1 MNSGKNKNTANR
13 TRPTRQEKRAAKR
26 EAKMR
31 RKEALRNAPLSV
43 RIRNGALN
51 VITVCL
57 IGIILVSGY
66 KIGKTMWEYH
76 VAKSAYT
83 NISEKTAKVDPKQF
97 TGVVDWKALKK
108 VNPDVQGWL
117 YQKDTVINYPVVQG
131 TDNDTYLH
139 TRFDKQWSGG
149 GTLFVDCRMEKNF
162 KGFNSIIYGHHMKDG
177 SMFRSIRGYTKED
190 GYYDKHKTLELATPH
205 GNYHLVVFSAFIT
218 KATDEDTYKMTY
230 DEAEKQAYI
239 DRAWERS
246 ELPITRDS
254 VDVTKNDR
262 LVTLSTC
269 AYDYEEARY
278 IVMCKMVPWTKAE
291 VQAGKDAQ
299 ENHAQKKERTDI
311 EIAAAGRSFW

>member
-1 MNSGKNKNTANR
+1 MNSGKNKNTADR

-66 KIGKTMWEYH
+66 KIGKTMWEYQ

-83 NISEKTAKVDPKQF
+83 NISKKTAKVDPKQF

-117 YQKDTVINYPVVQG
+117 YQKGTVINYPVVQG

-149 GTLFVDCRMEKNF
+149 GTLFVDCRMEKDF

-230 DEAEKQAYI
+230 GEAEKQAYI

-299 ENHAQKKERTDI
+299 KQIDAQKK
-311 EIAAAGRSFW
+311 

>member
-66 KIGKTMWEYH
+66 KIGKTMWEYQ

-117 YQKDTVINYPVVQG
+117 YQKGTVINYPVVQG

-149 GTLFVDCRMEKNF
+149 GTLFVDCRMEKDF

-177 SMFRSIRGYTKED
+177 SMFRSIRGYTKEE

-246 ELPITRDS
+246 ELPITKDS

-299 ENHAQKKERTDI
+299 KQIDAQKK
-311 EIAAAGRSFW
+311 

>member
-26 EAKMR
+26 EAKLR

-66 KIGKTMWEYH
+66 KIGKTMWEYQ

-117 YQKDTVINYPVVQG
+117 YQKGTVINYPVVQG

-149 GTLFVDCRMEKNF
+149 GTLFVDSRMEKDF
-162 KGFNSIIYGHHMKDG
+162 RGFNSIIYGHHMKDG

-239 DRAWERS
+239 DRVWERS

-299 ENHAQKKERTDI
+299 KQIDAQKT
-311 EIAAAGRSFW
+311 

>member
-26 EAKMR
+26 EAKIR

-57 IGIILVSGY
+57 VGIILVSGY
-66 KIGKTMWEYH
+66 KIGKTMWDYQ

-117 YQKDTVINYPVVQG
+117 YQKGTVINYPVVQG

-149 GTLFVDCRMEKNF
+149 GTLFVDYRMEKGF

-177 SMFRSIRGYTKED
+177 SMFRSIRGYTKEE

-218 KATDEDTYKMTY
+218 KATDENTYKMTY

-239 DRAWERS
+239 DRAWEQS

-254 VDVTKNDR
+254 VDVTKDDR

-278 IVMCKMVPWTKAE
+278 IVMCKMVPCTKAE

-299 ENHAQKKERTDI
+299 KQIDAQKK
-311 EIAAAGRSFW
+311 

>member
-1 MNSGKNKNTANR
+1 MSSGKNKNTANR

-108 VNPDVQGWL
+108 VNSDVQGWL
-117 YQKDTVINYPVVQG
+117 YQKGTVINYPVVQG

-149 GTLFVDCRMEKNF
+149 GTLFVDCRMEKDF

-218 KATDEDTYKMTY
+218 KATDENTYKMTY
-230 DEAEKQAYI
+230 DGDEKQAYI
-239 DRAWERS
+239 DRAW
-246 ELPITRDS
+246 
-254 VDVTKNDR
+254 N
-262 LVTLSTC
+262 
-269 AYDYEEARY
+269 
-278 IVMCKMVPWTKAE
+278 
-291 VQAGKDAQ
+291 
-299 ENHAQKKERTDI
+299 
-311 EIAAAGRSFW
+311 GRSCPSPGIRWT

>member
-26 EAKMR
+26 EAKIR
-31 RKEALRNAPLSV
+31 RKEALRSAPLSV

-57 IGIILVSGY
+57 VGIILVSGY
-66 KIGKTMWEYH
+66 KIGKTMWDYQ

-117 YQKDTVINYPVVQG
+117 YQKGTVINYPVVQG

-149 GTLFVDCRMEKNF
+149 GTLFVDYRMEKGF

-177 SMFRSIRGYTKED
+177 SMFRSIRGYTKEE

-218 KATDEDTYKMTY
+218 KATDENTYKMTY

-239 DRAWERS
+239 DRAWEQS

-254 VDVTKNDR
+254 VDVTKDDW

-299 ENHAQKKERTDI
+299 KQIDAQKK
-311 EIAAAGRSFW
+311 

>member
-13 TRPTRQEKRAAKR
+13 TRPTRQEKRVAKR

-117 YQKDTVINYPVVQG
+117 YQKGTVINYPVVQG

-149 GTLFVDCRMEKNF
+149 GTLFVDCRMEKDF

-246 ELPITRDS
+246 ELPITKDS

-278 IVMCKMVPWTKAE
+278 IVMCKMVPWTKSE

-299 ENHAQKKERTDI
+299 KQIDAQKK
-311 EIAAAGRSFW
+311 

>member
-13 TRPTRQEKRAAKR
+13 TRPTRQEKRVAKR
-26 EAKMR
+26 EAKLR

-66 KIGKTMWEYH
+66 KIGKTMWEYQ

-117 YQKDTVINYPVVQG
+117 YQKGTVINYPVVQG

-149 GTLFVDCRMEKNF
+149 GTLFVDCRMEKDF

-278 IVMCKMVPWTKAE
+278 IVMCKMVPWTKSE

-299 ENHAQKKERTDI
+299 KQIDAQKK
-311 EIAAAGRSFW
+311 

>member
-66 KIGKTMWEYH
+66 KIGKTMWEYQ

-97 TGVVDWKALKK
+97 TGVVDWKALKN

-117 YQKDTVINYPVVQG
+117 YQKGTVINYPVVQG

-149 GTLFVDCRMEKNF
+149 GTLFVDCRMEKDF

-239 DRAWERS
+239 NRAWEQS

-299 ENHAQKKERTDI
+299 KQIDAQKK
-311 EIAAAGRSFW
+311 

>member
-66 KIGKTMWEYH
+66 KIGKIMWEYQ

-117 YQKDTVINYPVVQG
+117 YQKGTVINYPVVQG

-149 GTLFVDCRMEKNF
+149 GTLFVDCRMEKDF

-218 KATDEDTYKMTY
+218 KATDENTYKMTY
-230 DEAEKQAYI
+230 DGDEKQAYI

-246 ELPITRDS
+246 ELPVTKDS

-299 ENHAQKKERTDI
+299 KQIDAQKK
-311 EIAAAGRSFW
+311 

>member
-13 TRPTRQEKRAAKR
+13 TRPTRQEKRAVKR

-66 KIGKTMWEYH
+66 KIGKTMWEYQ

-117 YQKDTVINYPVVQG
+117 YQKGTVINYPVVQG

-149 GTLFVDCRMEKNF
+149 GTLFVDCRMEKDF

-299 ENHAQKKERTDI
+299 KQIDAQKK
-311 EIAAAGRSFW
+311 

>member
-26 EAKMR
+26 DAKMR

-246 ELPITRDS
+246 ELPITKDS

-291 VQAGKDAQ
+291 VQAGKDTQ
-299 ENHAQKKERTDI
+299 KQIDAQKK
-311 EIAAAGRSFW
+311 

>member
-1 MNSGKNKNTANR
+1 MNSGKNKNTTNR

-26 EAKMR
+26 EAKLR

-66 KIGKTMWEYH
+66 KIGKTMWEYQ

-117 YQKDTVINYPVVQG
+117 YQKGTVINYPVVQG

-149 GTLFVDCRMEKNF
+149 GTLFVDCRMEKDF

-299 ENHAQKKERTDI
+299 KQIDAQKK
-311 EIAAAGRSFW
+311 

>member
-1 MNSGKNKNTANR
+1 MSSGKNKNTANR

-66 KIGKTMWEYH
+66 KIGKTVWEYQ

-149 GTLFVDCRMEKNF
+149 GTLFVDCRMEKDF

-278 IVMCKMVPWTKAE
+278 IVICKMVPWTKAE

-299 ENHAQKKERTDI
+299 KQIDAQKK
-311 EIAAAGRSFW
+311 

>member
-1 MNSGKNKNTANR
+1 MSSGKNKNTANR

-26 EAKMR
+26 EAKLR

-66 KIGKTMWEYH
+66 KIGKTMWEYQ

-117 YQKDTVINYPVVQG
+117 YQKGTVINYPVVQG

-149 GTLFVDCRMEKNF
+149 GTLFVDYRMEKDF

-299 ENHAQKKERTDI
+299 KQIDAQKK
-311 EIAAAGRSFW
+311 

>member
-66 KIGKTMWEYH
+66 KIGKTMWEYQ

-117 YQKDTVINYPVVQG
+117 YQKGTVINYPVVQG

-149 GTLFVDCRMEKNF
+149 GTLFVDCRMEKDF

-190 GYYDKHKTLELATPH
+190 GYYDKHKTLELATPR

-299 ENHAQKKERTDI
+299 KQIDAQKK
-311 EIAAAGRSFW
+311 

>member
-66 KIGKTMWEYH
+66 KIGKTMWEYQ

-117 YQKDTVINYPVVQG
+117 YQKGTVINYPVVQG

-149 GTLFVDCRMEKNF
+149 GTLFVDCRMEKDF

-246 ELPITRDS
+246 ELPITKNS
-254 VDVTKNDR
+254 VDVTKDDR

-299 ENHAQKKERTDI
+299 KQIDAQKK
-311 EIAAAGRSFW
+311 

>member
-57 IGIILVSGY
+57 VGIILVSGY
-66 KIGKTMWEYH
+66 KIGKTMWDYQ

-117 YQKDTVINYPVVQG
+117 YQKGTVINYPVVQG

-149 GTLFVDCRMEKNF
+149 GTLFVDYRMEKDF

-177 SMFRSIRGYTKED
+177 SMFRSIRGYTKEE

-218 KATDEDTYKMTY
+218 KATDENTYKMTY

-239 DRAWERS
+239 DRAWEKS

-254 VDVTKNDR
+254 VDVTKSDR

-291 VQAGKDAQ
+291 VQAGKDTQ
-299 ENHAQKKERTDI
+299 KQIDAQKK
-311 EIAAAGRSFW
+311 

>member
-1 MNSGKNKNTANR
+1 MSSGKNKNTANR

-66 KIGKTMWEYH
+66 KIGKTMWEYQ

-149 GTLFVDCRMEKNF
+149 GTLFVDCRMEKDF

-230 DEAEKQAYI
+230 DEAEMQAYI

-278 IVMCKMVPWTKAE
+278 IVICKMVPWTKAE

-299 ENHAQKKERTDI
+299 KQIDAQKK
-311 EIAAAGRSFW
+311 

>member
-1 MNSGKNKNTANR
+1 MNSDKNKNTANR

-117 YQKDTVINYPVVQG
+117 YQKGTVINYPVVQG

-239 DRAWERS
+239 DRAWEQS

-299 ENHAQKKERTDI
+299 KQIDAQKK
-311 EIAAAGRSFW
+311 

>member
-1 MNSGKNKNTANR
+1 MNSGKNKNTTNR
-13 TRPTRQEKRAAKR
+13 TRPTRQEKRVAKR

-66 KIGKTMWEYH
+66 KIGKTMWEYQ

-117 YQKDTVINYPVVQG
+117 YQKGTVINYPVVQG

-149 GTLFVDCRMEKNF
+149 GTLFVDCRMEKDF

-299 ENHAQKKERTDI
+299 KQIDAQKK
-311 EIAAAGRSFW
+311 

>member
-117 YQKDTVINYPVVQG
+117 YQKGTVINYPVVQG

-149 GTLFVDCRMEKNF
+149 GTLFVDCRMEKDF

-246 ELPITRDS
+246 ELPITKDS

-278 IVMCKMVPWTKAE
+278 IVMCKMVPWTKSE

-299 ENHAQKKERTDI
+299 KQIDAQKK
-311 EIAAAGRSFW
+311 

>member
-1 MNSGKNKNTANR
+1 MSSGKNKNTANR

-66 KIGKTMWEYH
+66 KIGKTMWEYQ

-117 YQKDTVINYPVVQG
+117 YQKGTVINYPVVQG

-149 GTLFVDCRMEKNF
+149 GTLFVDCRMEKDF

-299 ENHAQKKERTDI
+299 KQIDAQKK
-311 EIAAAGRSFW
+311 

>member
-66 KIGKTMWEYH
+66 KIGKTMWEYQ

-117 YQKDTVINYPVVQG
+117 YQKGTVINYPVVQG

-149 GTLFVDCRMEKNF
+149 GTLFVDCRMEKDF

-230 DEAEKQAYI
+230 DEAGKQAYI

-246 ELPITRDS
+246 ELPITKDS
-254 VDVTKNDR
+254 VDVTRNDR

-299 ENHAQKKERTDI
+299 KQIDAQKK
-311 EIAAAGRSFW
+311 

>member
-57 IGIILVSGY
+57 VGIILVSGY
-66 KIGKTMWEYH
+66 KIGKTMWDYQ

-83 NISEKTAKVDPKQF
+83 NISEKTAKVDSKQF

-117 YQKDTVINYPVVQG
+117 YQKGTVINYPVVQG

-149 GTLFVDCRMEKNF
+149 GTLFVDYRMEKDF

-177 SMFRSIRGYTKED
+177 SMFRSIRGYTKEE

-218 KATDEDTYKMTY
+218 KATDENTYKMTY

-239 DRAWERS
+239 DRAWEQS

-254 VDVTKNDR
+254 VDVTKSDR

-299 ENHAQKKERTDI
+299 KQIDAQKK
-311 EIAAAGRSFW
+311 

>member
-26 EAKMR
+26 EAKIR

-57 IGIILVSGY
+57 VGIILVSGY
-66 KIGKTMWEYH
+66 KIGKTMWDYQ

-117 YQKDTVINYPVVQG
+117 YQKGTVINYPVVQG

-149 GTLFVDCRMEKNF
+149 GTLFVDYRMEKGF

-177 SMFRSIRGYTKED
+177 SMFRSIRGYTKEE

-205 GNYHLVVFSAFIT
+205 GNYHLVAFSAFIT
-218 KATDEDTYKMTY
+218 KATDENTYKMTY

-239 DRAWERS
+239 DRAWEQS

-254 VDVTKNDR
+254 VDVTKDDR

-299 ENHAQKKERTDI
+299 KQIDAQKK
-311 EIAAAGRSFW
+311 

>member
-26 EAKMR
+26 G

-57 IGIILVSGY
+57 VGIILVSGY
-66 KIGKTMWEYH
+66 KIGKTMWDYQ

-117 YQKDTVINYPVVQG
+117 YQKGTVINYPVVQG
-131 TDNDTYLH
+131 TDNETYLH

-149 GTLFVDCRMEKNF
+149 GTLFVDYRMEKGF

-177 SMFRSIRGYTKED
+177 SMFRSIRGYTKEE

-218 KATDEDTYKMTY
+218 KATDENTYKMTY

-254 VDVTKNDR
+254 VDVTKDDR

-299 ENHAQKKERTDI
+299 KQIDAQKK
-311 EIAAAGRSFW
+311 

>member
-57 IGIILVSGY
+57 VGIILVSGY
-66 KIGKTMWEYH
+66 KIGKTMWDYQ

-218 KATDEDTYKMTY
+218 KATDENTYKMTY

-239 DRAWERS
+239 DRAWEQS

-254 VDVTKNDR
+254 VDVTKSDR

-299 ENHAQKKERTDI
+299 KQIDAQKK
-311 EIAAAGRSFW
+311 

>member
-1 MNSGKNKNTANR
+1 MSSGKKKNTANR
-13 TRPTRQEKRAAKR
+13 ARPTRQEKRAAKR

-66 KIGKTMWEYH
+66 KIGKTMWEYQ

-117 YQKDTVINYPVVQG
+117 YQKGTVINYPVVQG

-149 GTLFVDCRMEKNF
+149 GTLFVDCRMEKDF

-246 ELPITRDS
+246 ELPITKNS

-299 ENHAQKKERTDI
+299 KQIDAQKK
-311 EIAAAGRSFW
+311 

>member
-13 TRPTRQEKRAAKR
+13 TRPTRQAKR

-66 KIGKTMWEYH
+66 KIGKTMWEYQ

-139 TRFDKQWSGG
+139 TRFDKQWSSG
-149 GTLFVDCRMEKNF
+149 GTLFVDCRMEKDF

-299 ENHAQKKERTDI
+299 KQIDAQKK
-311 EIAAAGRSFW
+311 

>member
-1 MNSGKNKNTANR
+1 MSSGKNKNTANR

-66 KIGKTMWEYH
+66 KIGKTMWEYQ

-117 YQKDTVINYPVVQG
+117 YQKGTVINYPVVQG

-149 GTLFVDCRMEKNF
+149 GTLFVDCRMEKDF

-278 IVMCKMVPWTKAE
+278 IVMCKMVPWTKSE

-299 ENHAQKKERTDI
+299 KQIDAQKK
-311 EIAAAGRSFW
+311 

>member
-57 IGIILVSGY
+57 VGIILVSGY
-66 KIGKTMWEYH
+66 KIGKTMWDYQ

-117 YQKDTVINYPVVQG
+117 YQKGTVINYPVVQG

-149 GTLFVDCRMEKNF
+149 GTLFVDYRMEKDF
-162 KGFNSIIYGHHMKDG
+162 RGFNSIIYGHHMKDG
-177 SMFRSIRGYTKED
+177 SMFRSIRGYTKEE

-218 KATDEDTYKMTY
+218 KATDENTYKMTY

-239 DRAWERS
+239 DRAWEKS

-254 VDVTKNDR
+254 VDVTKSDR

-299 ENHAQKKERTDI
+299 KQIDAQKK
-311 EIAAAGRSFW
+311 

>member
-66 KIGKTMWEYH
+66 KIGKTMWEYQ

-117 YQKDTVINYPVVQG
+117 YQKGTVINYPVVQG

-149 GTLFVDCRMEKNF
+149 GTLFVDCRMEKDF

-239 DRAWERS
+239 DRAWEQS

-299 ENHAQKKERTDI
+299 KQIDAQKK
-311 EIAAAGRSFW
+311 

>member
-66 KIGKTMWEYH
+66 KIGKTMWEYQ

-97 TGVVDWKALKK
+97 TGVVDWNALKN

-117 YQKDTVINYPVVQG
+117 YQKGTVINYPVVQG

-149 GTLFVDCRMEKNF
+149 GTLFVDCRMEKDF

-299 ENHAQKKERTDI
+299 KQIDAQKK
-311 EIAAAGRSFW
+311 

>member
-1 MNSGKNKNTANR
+1 MNSGKNRNTANR

-66 KIGKTMWEYH
+66 KIGKTMWEYQ

-117 YQKDTVINYPVVQG
+117 YQKGTVINYPVVQG

-139 TRFDKQWSGG
+139 MRFDKQWSGG
-149 GTLFVDCRMEKNF
+149 GTLFVDCRMEKDF

-299 ENHAQKKERTDI
+299 KQIDAQKK
-311 EIAAAGRSFW
+311 

>member
-66 KIGKTMWEYH
+66 KIGKTMWDYQ

-117 YQKDTVINYPVVQG
+117 YQKGTVINYPVVQG

-149 GTLFVDCRMEKNF
+149 GTLFVDYRMEKDF
-162 KGFNSIIYGHHMKDG
+162 RGFNSIIYGHHMKDG
-177 SMFRSIRGYTKED
+177 SMFRSIRGYTKEK

-278 IVMCKMVPWTKAE
+278 IVMCKMVPWTKSE

-299 ENHAQKKERTDI
+299 KQIDAQKK
-311 EIAAAGRSFW
+311 

>member
-26 EAKMR
+26 EAKLR

-66 KIGKTMWEYH
+66 KIGKTMWEYQ

-83 NISEKTAKVDPKQF
+83 KISEKTAKVDPKQF

-117 YQKDTVINYPVVQG
+117 YQKGTVINYPVVQG

-149 GTLFVDCRMEKNF
+149 GTLFVDSRMEKDF
-162 KGFNSIIYGHHMKDG
+162 RGFNSIIYGHHMKDG

-278 IVMCKMVPWTKAE
+278 IVMCKMVPWTKSE

-299 ENHAQKKERTDI
+299 KQIDAQKK
-311 EIAAAGRSFW
+311 

>member
-26 EAKMR
+26 EAKLR

-66 KIGKTMWEYH
+66 KIGKTMWEYQ

-117 YQKDTVINYPVVQG
+117 YQKGTVINYPVVQG

-149 GTLFVDCRMEKNF
+149 GTLFVDCRMEKDF

-291 VQAGKDAQ
+291 VQAGKEAQ
-299 ENHAQKKERTDI
+299 KQIDAQKK
-311 EIAAAGRSFW
+311 

>member
-57 IGIILVSGY
+57 VGIILVSGY
-66 KIGKTMWEYH
+66 KIGKTMWDYQ

-117 YQKDTVINYPVVQG
+117 YQKGTVINYPVVQG

-149 GTLFVDCRMEKNF
+149 GTLFVDYRMEKDF

-177 SMFRSIRGYTKED
+177 SMFRSIRGYTKEE

-239 DRAWERS
+239 DRAWEQS

-254 VDVTKNDR
+254 VYVTKSDR

-299 ENHAQKKERTDI
+299 KQIDAQKK
-311 EIAAAGRSFW
+311 

>member
-149 GTLFVDCRMEKNF
+149 GTLFVDCRMEKDF

-239 DRAWERS
+239 NRAWERS

-278 IVMCKMVPWTKAE
+278 IVMCKMVPWTKSE

-299 ENHAQKKERTDI
+299 KQIDAQKK
-311 EIAAAGRSFW
+311 